1 METREYL
8 LEKARNEG
16 VMLGV
21 KKAEKLLAEERKKV
35 LETKYEVVSNLILAD
50 RFTTAEIAEY
60 ASVAENFVQKVRADL
75 AKKKKN

>member
-1 METREYL
+1 
-8 LEKARNEG
+8 
-16 VMLGV
+16 
-21 KKAEKLLAEERKKV
+21 V
-35 LETKYEVVSNLILAD
+35 LEAKYEVVSNLILAN